1 MLIEFR
7 PLRTTDVTLPENAVF
22 VIAQSRA
29 YHNKA
34 STGDYNLRVAEC
46 RLAAQVLYY
55 KKSISRA
62 RHGRTFPLFLLPISR
77 RLRELQVAMNIS
89 SETPIN
95 SLASNEVTLCL
106 NIRRD

>member
-7 PLRTTDVTLPENAVF
+7 PLRTTDVTLPKNAVF

-55 KKSISRA
+55 
-62 RHGRTFPLFLLPISR
+62 
-77 RLRELQVAMNIS
+77 
-89 SETPIN
+89 
-95 SLASNEVTLCL
+95 
-106 NIRRD
+106 